1 MFKTWWNVIQCV
13 CSISL
18 SCLSNF
24 PARFYPSVCVFSHLY
39 LSLSYW
45 PLYTLPFPCIRY
57 LLHSFCI
64 KLFQLFFVCLSD
76 VFDLKCVLR
85 GASAITH
92 EVFIIHKE
100 ARPGLF
106 MVYKPLRLRL
116 RGLYTYNNLR
126 LRLRS
131 LYKIIHL
138 ASLGGIIYW

>member
-1 MFKTWWNVIQCV
+1 MECNTVCLFNIPELSLQFSRSFSCLCV
-13 CSISL
+13 CIFTPLPLTLILTLVHTPLSLYSL
-18 SCLSNF
+18 SLAF
-24 PARFYPSVCVFSHLY
+24 
-39 LSLSYW
+39 
-45 PLYTLPFPCIRY
+45 
-57 LLHSFCI
+57 LLHQTV
-64 KLFQLFFVCLSD
+64 FQLFFVCLSD

-138 ASLGGIIYW
+138 ASLGGIIY

>member
-1 MFKTWWNVIQCV
+1 MECDCLTCLNPFCTVIAFFCRSVCV
-13 CSISL
+13 YFHTSTSHSSISL
-18 SCLSNF
+18 LHSSLTLCS
-24 PARFYPSVCVFSHLY
+24 
-39 LSLSYW
+39 LSLA
-45 PLYTLPFPCIRY
+45 F
-57 LLHSFCI
+57 LLHQTV
-64 KLFQLFFVCLSD
+64 FQLFFVCLSD
-76 VFDLKCVLR
+76 VFDLKCVLL
-85 GASAITH
+85 GASAITQ

-138 ASLGGIIYW
+138 ASLGGIIY

>member
-1 MFKTWWNVIQCV
+1 MSESFLYRYRFLLSLCV
-13 CSISL
+13 CIFTPL
-18 SCLSNF
+18 PLTLVF
-24 PARFYPSVCVFSHLY
+24 PC
-39 LSLSYW
+39 
-45 PLYTLPFPCIRY
+45 YTLVQPVIRY

-64 KLFQLFFVCLSD
+64 KLFQLFSVCLSD
-76 VFDLKCVLR
+76 VFDLKCVLW
-85 GASAITH
+85 GASAITQ

-138 ASLGGIIYW
+138 ASLGGIIY